1 MQLRNGRPELA
12 MDLVNGDFALFS
24 GADKVGDAHGPSELA
39 DLIKQQAETADPPA
53 FTIHRQ
59 PVVAPARGH
68 VAFLWT
74 AETKADGA
82 LVGGVDLLT
91 VRAGRF
97 ARAWSLTGAHSFRY

>member
-68 VAFLWT
+68 GAFLWT

-97 ARAWSLTGAHSFRY
+97 ARAWSLTGARSFRY